1 MLMWPMWVNT
11 YLGPYSFNLSEILFL
26 LLMRLQLG
34 HNLTHVSFAPYIE
47 DNNNM
52 KSMNA
57 MSHFEDFYQ
66 NFQILIT
73 FAIYIFI
80 EYSEYIIRRR
90 NELYTIDLRYL

>member
-1 MLMWPMWVNT
+1 
-11 YLGPYSFNLSEILFL
+11 
-26 LLMRLQLG
+26 
-34 HNLTHVSFAPYIE
+34 
-47 DNNNM
+47 
-52 KSMNA
+52 

-90 NELYTIDLRYL
+90 NELYKFDLRDL